1 MNKKKLGKQ
10 KGRFLDSTALLE
22 IQNLLANMPRRRDLL
37 IEALHLIQDEFHFIS
52 AKHVVALAFEMKLS
66 QAEVYEVATF
76 YHHLDV
82 IKEDQA
88 PPPPLT
94 VRVCESISCNN
105 FPTDFQSLNNGIR
118 IINFFISHHEYK
130 F

>member
-1 MNKKKLGKQ
+1 MKKKRLGKQ

-76 YHHLDV
+76 YHHFDV
-82 IKEDQA
+82 IK
-88 PPPPLT
+88 L
-94 VRVCESISCNN
+94 
-105 FPTDFQSLNNGIR
+105 SLIH
-118 IINFFISHHEYK
+118 I
-130 F
+130 